1 MKSAISTA
9 HRSYERVNA
18 ALEAA
23 AKVVGENFKVAS
35 EHHGA
40 AMILSGL
47 LTLAFIL
54 EGKDESP
61 TQ

>member
-1 MKSAISTA
+1 MKSSQTTA
-9 HRSYERVNA
+9 HRSCMQVDDAFDA
-18 ALEAA
+18 ASKL
-23 AKVVGENFKVAS
+23 VGENFKVN
-35 EHHGA
+35 EELLGA

>member
-1 MKSAISTA
+1 MQVDDAFD
-9 HRSYERVNA
+9 A
-18 ALEAA
+18 ASKL
-23 AKVVGENFKVAS
+23 VGENFKVN
-35 EHHGA
+35 EELLGA